1 MLKPSSFIFVQLL
14 PRLCAP
20 HCGTRGSRIHS
31 HYQRTIADV
40 AFAGRGLILKV
51 LVRKWLCPDTSCP
64 QRIFAEQFPGLVQRY
79 ARTTDRVIEV
89 LQALG
94 VTVNGAD
101 AARIALKFG
110 LSTTAKTIIRRV
122 LQLPLPKDPSIQIVG
137 IDEWAWKKGSRY
149 GTILVDLEHRRV
161 ADLLPERSVETSAA
175 WFQEHPEV
183 KIVSRDRGKIFRE
196 AASLGAPQ
204 AQQIADRFHLQQ
216 NFADALEH
224 FFRHHKQAL
233 TTAARQ
239 LAGKTRPAPKTVAKL
254 QTDQERQRR
263 QTQRVRLHKD
273 IWALFRAGQHKEE
286 IARVVG
292 ISSRSVYRVLEHE
305 QPPAREVRHWTHH
318 LTDPYLSYL
327 STCWNE
333 GCHKAV
339 QLYEEIVAQGY
350 TGSLRTIEKTVKA
363 FRHAG
368 IKPVGKRTILFQ
380 KTPSARSTALMM
392 VRPVEHRTSEQIT
405 FIEQIVSNNPLIA
418 TAWTL
423 TQEFGQLLRKLEG
436 KSRLEQWKAAVRL
449 SGITEL
455 IRFVDGLADDEAAV
469 TNACTETW
477 SNGMV
482 EGFNHKVKLIKRSCY
497 GQAGFPLAP
506 ASCSA
511 ACILRCDGLT
521 IGGVFPRGFF
531 GHEKRGEKRC

>member
-1 MLKPSSFIFVQLL
+1 MLAQTILVHLRPTFPTAVC
-14 PRLCAP
+14 PR
-20 HCGTRGSRIHS
+20 CGTRGSRVHS
-31 HYQRTIADV
+31 HYERTIADV
-40 AFAGRGLILKV
+40 SFAGRGLVLKV
-51 LVRKWLCPDTSCP
+51 LVRKWLCPDISCP
-64 QRIFAEQFPGLVQRY
+64 QRIFAEQFPELVQRY
-79 ARTTDRVIEV
+79 ARMTDRVIGV
-89 LQALG
+89 LQSFG
-94 VTVNGAD
+94 VITNGVD
-101 AARIALKFG
+101 AARIASKLG
-110 LSTTAKTIIRRV
+110 LLTTAKTIIRHV
-122 LQLPLPKDPSIQIVG
+122 LQLPLPKNPSIQIVG

-196 AASLGAPQ
+196 AASVGAPQ

-233 TTAARQ
+233 KTAARQ
-239 LAGKTRPAPKTVAKL
+239 LAGKVHPASKTLAKSHI
-254 QTDQERQRR
+254 DQERQRR
-263 QTQRVRLHKD
+263 HRQRVRLHKD
-273 IWALFRAGQHKEE
+273 IWALFRAGQHKKE
-286 IARVVG
+286 IARIVG
-292 ISSRSVYRVLEHE
+292 ISSRSVYRVLDHE

-318 LTDPYLSYL
+318 LIDPYLSFL
-327 STCWNE
+327 SVRWNE

-339 QLYEEIVAQGY
+339 QLYEEIVTQGY

-368 IKPVGKRTILFQ
+368 TQPVGKHTILFQ
-380 KTPSARSTALMM
+380 KTPSARSAALMM
-392 VRPVEHRTSEQIT
+392 VRPVEHHTLEQIA
-405 FIEQIVSNNPLIA
+405 FIEQIVSQDSMVA

-436 KSRLEQWKAAVRL
+436 KSRLEQWKAAVHS

-455 IRFVDGLADDEAAV
+455 IRFVDGLTADEAAV
-469 TNACTETW
+469 TNACTEPW

-482 EGFNHKVKLIKRSCY
+482 EGFNQKVKLIKRSSY
-497 GQAGFPLAP
+497 GQAGFPLLQRRVLLHP
-506 ASCSA
+506 SSQETFS
-511 ACILRCDGLT
+511 L
-521 IGGVFPRGFF
+521 
-531 GHEKRGEKRC
+531 EKRRELC

>member
-1 MLKPSSFIFVQLL
+1 M
-14 PRLCAP
+14 
-20 HCGTRGSRIHS
+20 H
-31 HYQRTIADV
+31 
-40 AFAGRGLILKV
+40 
-51 LVRKWLCPDTSCP
+51 
-64 QRIFAEQFPGLVQRY
+64 RY
-79 ARTTDRVIEV
+79 ARMTDRVIEV

-94 VTVNGAD
+94 VTVNAAD
-101 AARIALKFG
+101 AARIAAKFG

-122 LQLPLPKDPSIQIVG
+122 LQLSLPKDPSIQIVG

-196 AASLGAPQ
+196 AASVGAPQ

-239 LAGKTRPAPKTVAKL
+239 LAGKARPAPKSRTEQNINK
-254 QTDQERQRR
+254 ERQHRHR
-263 QTQRVRLHKD
+263 QRVRLHKA
-273 IWALFRAGQHKEE
+273 IWELFRAGQHKEE

-305 QPPAREVRHWTHH
+305 QPPTREVRHWTHH
-318 LTDPYLSYL
+318 LPDPYLSYL
-327 STCWNE
+327 STRWNE

-339 QLYEEIVAQGY
+339 QLYEEIMAQGY
-350 TGSLRTIEKTVKA
+350 TGSLRTIEKTIKA
-363 FRHAG
+363 FRQPG
-368 IKPVGKRTILFQ
+368 TKPVGKPTILFQ
-380 KTPSARSTALMM
+380 NAPSARSVALMM
-392 VRPVEHRTSEQIT
+392 VRPVEHRTPEQIA
-405 FIEQIVSNNPLIA
+405 FIEQVVSTPPMIA

-436 KSRLEQWKAAVRL
+436 KPRLEQWKAKVRS
-449 SGITEL
+449 SGLPEL
-455 IRFVDGLADDEAAV
+455 IRFVDVLADDEAAV
-469 TNACTETW
+469 ANACTEAW

-482 EGFNHKVKLIKRSCY
+482 EGFNQKVKLIKRSSY
-497 GQAGFPLAP
+497 GQAGFPLLQRRVLLSSVA
-506 ASCSA
+506 
-511 ACILRCDGLT
+511 
-521 IGGVFPRGFF
+521 
-531 GHEKRGEKRC
+531 